1 MRSSL
6 GRRKTVAVA
15 VAAVAVLA
23 AGCGSAAP
31 STAGTP
37 RPTSPAASGSPQ
49 QQSAICS
56 DAAALRTS
64 LDRIVGF
71 QPGKDALAG
80 LRADLA
86 GANRSLA
93 ALRASPGNPLS
104 PELTAL
110 ATTLK
115 KLRTEAVHS
124 AVTARPAGI
133 AEALGDV
140 KPKVRTFIAAAKAQC
155 PEL

>member
-1 MRSSL
+1 MPSSPA
-6 GRRKTVAVA
+6 RWKTVT
-15 VAAVAVLA
+15 VAAVMVLA
-23 AGCGSAAP
+23 AGCGSAAANG
-31 STAGTP
+31 AGTP

-49 QQSAICS
+49 PHSAVCS

-64 LDRIVGF
+64 LERIVSF
-71 QPGKDALAG
+71 QPGKDALVG

-93 ALRASPGNPLS
+93 ALRASPDDPLS
-104 PELTAL
+104 PQLAALDTA
-110 ATTLK
+110 LK

-133 AEALGDV
+133 AQALGDV
-140 KPKVRTFIAAAKAQC
+140 KPKVRTFIAAAKAKC